1 MGGSDGW
8 ELRVPHPSLA
18 TGGNGSRSY
27 EREPKALQ
35 APSRLGENPR
45 LPQSSAASLPAGPTG
60 ADQPLSLVEHTTTVA
75 GHTMHS
81 LQAGHGSPLILL
93 HGLLG
98 AAVCWRP
105 AMASLALCARV
116 YAVDAI
122 GMGASARVAGLDA
135 SLEASAERL
144 RSFMDTEGIERADLC
159 ASSHGGAVAM
169 FFAATHPERVRSL
182 ILQAPAN
189 PFCSRS
195 RPQIR
200 LFSSRLGQWLGRRIP
215 HAPRRLQAIAL
226 ERMYG
231 DPARVEDGMLDNYLR
246 SLRIPGTVDYVL
258 SVLASWTRDM
268 SQLKHLLRRLRGIPC
283 LLLWGTHDRAVSL
296 ASGETLQRILGAELD
311 LLPGLGHLPYEEQPH
326 EFADRVSRFLASLGP
341 LPPEPSTR
349 TVCTG

>member
-1 MGGSDGW
+1 M
-8 ELRVPHPSLA
+8 
-18 TGGNGSRSY
+18 Y
-27 EREPKALQ
+27 
-35 APSRLGENPR
+35 
-45 LPQSSAASLPAGPTG
+45 
-60 ADQPLSLVEHTTTVA
+60 
-75 GHTMHS
+75 S
-81 LQAGHGSPLILL
+81 LQAGQGSPLILL

-105 AMASLALCARV
+105 AMASLARDARV
-116 YAVDAI
+116 YAIDAL
-122 GMGASARVAGLDA
+122 GMGASARVPGLDA
-135 SLEASAERL
+135 SLQASAERL
-144 RSFMDTEGIERADLC
+144 RSFMDSEGIDRADLC

-169 FFAATHPERVRSL
+169 FFAATYPERVRSL

-200 LFSSRLGQWLGRRIP
+200 LFSSRFGQWLGRRLP
-215 HAPRRLQAIAL
+215 GAPRRLQAVAL

-231 DPARVEDGMLDNYLR
+231 DPARVQPGILENYVR

-258 SVLASWTRDM
+258 AVLASWTRDM

-326 EFADRVSRFLASLGP
+326 EFADRVCRFLASLNP
-341 LPPEPSTR
+341 LPSDPSTPA
-349 TVCTG
+349 VSAG